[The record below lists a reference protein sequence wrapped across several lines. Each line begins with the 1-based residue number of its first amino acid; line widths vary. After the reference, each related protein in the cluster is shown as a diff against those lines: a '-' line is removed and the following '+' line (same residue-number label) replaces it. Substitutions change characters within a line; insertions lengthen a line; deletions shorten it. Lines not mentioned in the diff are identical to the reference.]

1 MHSRYCIAV
10 LLQLWATLAV
20 LTPGYLLLL
29 LLPALP
35 FYSNLEDRGARDK
48 RTGDNGDNGGDPQF
62 WHQYCDEMFGEGVIP
77 AQSPGGRHLST
88 VGWFWA
94 KILQATFKWTSLWT
108 SVLILGW
115 DHFIKCP
122 YCSFRLIKLR
132 VLMSNWGL
140 LLDDVDKRLAGVG
153 PLPYTISQPV
163 STCPPQPPD
172 TSLLWFRHFLLLW
185 SNGFRFC
192 GEMVFC
198 DGGKIYLVFLVLG
211 STVSPKTFIRSFWII
226 VGQIKKIVGTKNW
239 LFLVTAADCGCDWQ
253 VFKIRTRI
261 KLSTNK
267 KFHTGEK
274 FLIS

>member
-1 MHSRYCIAV
+1 
-10 LLQLWATLAV
+10 
-20 LTPGYLLLL
+20 
-29 LLPALP
+29 
-35 FYSNLEDRGARDK
+35 
-48 RTGDNGDNGGDPQF
+48 
-62 WHQYCDEMFGEGVIP
+62 MFGEGVIP
-77 AQSPGGRHLST
+77 VHSPGGRHLST

-140 LLDDVDKRLAGVG
+140 LLDEVDKRLAGVGPHG

-185 SNGFRFC
+185 SNGFRFG

-198 DGGKIYLVFLVLG
+198 DGGEIYLVFG
-211 STVSPKTFIRSFWII
+211 FRFNRTKKFIRKFCNHCW
-226 VGQIKKIVGTKNW
+226 
-239 LFLVTAADCGCDWQ
+239 A
-253 VFKIRTRI
+253 
-261 KLSTNK
+261 NK
-267 KFHTGEK
+267 
-274 FLIS
+274 